1 VKRAVTAPQAAL
13 PPIASPAADAATDAA
28 LAPMVVEQLRH
39 AHVLQ
44 VGALQMFDGMLDA
57 VRREQT
63 MPEVADLLASMLTAF
78 EQHREETARHE
89 REVRARL
96 SALGARPSRRMELG
110 MRTAARARV
119 ALGRI
124 GGQNHGANARDAY
137 VFEHLEIAT
146 YHLLENVAER
156 AGDTET
162 AQLARD
168 HRGDNCEMGQKIRR
182 NWENVLSLLLASQG
196 VPPARDRQPL
206 EEAPPDGASG
216 QDC

>member
-1 VKRAVTAPQAAL
+1 MGAATATPTAPTL
-13 PPIASPAADAATDAA
+13 DGEPGASARTDAA

-39 AHVLQ
+39 AHALQ

-63 MPEVADLLASMLTAF
+63 LPEVADLLTKMLGAF
-78 EQHREETARHE
+78 ELHREETARHE

-96 SALGARPSRRMELG
+96 AALGARPARGKELA
-110 MRTAARARV
+110 MRAGALARV
-119 ALGRI
+119 MIGRI

-146 YHLLENVAER
+146 YHLLEKVAER
-156 AGDTET
+156 AGDEET
-162 AQLARD
+162 AQLARE

-182 NWENVLSLLLASQG
+182 NWENVLSLLLASKG
-196 VPPARDRQPL
+196 VPPARDRQRIEP
-206 EEAPPDGASG
+206 APTQSNEGRN
-216 QDC
+216 C